1 MLIFWILF
9 SIIVPII
16 LFCLGI
22 LFDELF
28 DAKSAFVCWGL
39 ALIALAVGLYFVSAD
54 SEEDI
59 KDPTSIVETDYNYCP
74 YCGEEFD

>member
-9 SIIVPII
+9 SIIVPVI

-22 LFDELF
+22 LYDDLF
-28 DAKSAFVCWGL
+28 DTKSAFVCWGL
-39 ALIALAVGLYFVSAD
+39 ALITLAVGLYFVSVD

-74 YCGEEFD
+74 YYGEEFD

>member
-1 MLIFWILF
+1 MVIFWFLF
-9 SIIVPII
+9 SIIVPVI
-16 LFCLGI
+16 LFGLGI
-22 LFDELF
+22 LFDEVS

-39 ALIALAVGLYFVSAD
+39 ALIALVVGLYFISAD